1 MRTRPAFG
9 ASEVNAAPA
18 ASLLSA
24 LEVRAARAPHPLLA
38 GRLADLVKVA
48 LGVLLLALLAQV
60 RVQIGPVPITG
71 QTLGVLLVGA
81 GYGLSLGVSTTL
93 AYLLLGA
100 VGLPLFVGGAGGLA
114 YLAGPTGGYLVGFVL
129 AAALLGAAARRGW
142 DRCLWSS
149 ALAMAAA
156 SVAIYAVGLAW
167 LHYGSGLP
175 WSTAVAVGL
184 APFLVGDAIKL
195 AIAAAALPA
204 AWRLLGQK

>member
-18 ASLLSA
+18 ASLLTA

-142 DRCLWSS
+142 DRRLWSS
-149 ALAMAAA
+149 TLAMAAA

-167 LHYGSGLP
+167 LHYGSGLT
-175 WSTAVAVGL
+175 WSNAVAVGL